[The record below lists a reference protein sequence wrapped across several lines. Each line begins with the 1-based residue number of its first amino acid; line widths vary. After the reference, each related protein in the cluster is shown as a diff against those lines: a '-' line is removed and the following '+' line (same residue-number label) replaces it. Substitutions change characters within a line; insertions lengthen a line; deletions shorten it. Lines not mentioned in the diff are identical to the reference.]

1 MEHKRKTASDAICES
16 FYSASNLCPSRS
28 DLGKNRA
35 SGKLTWASS
44 GIPSGT
50 GPRSG
55 TGTGTGTGSG
65 GKKYREIA
73 DTDIAR
79 SGRCSPIECLVDMTI
94 DSYSNSL
101 GRNSKSSTGERDSEK
116 EKEKGIERKEDPY
129 DGVLRFREYVA
140 ATMMKRIPVTDERL
154 SLCFEILDIG
164 T

>member
-1 MEHKRKTASDAICES
+1 
-16 FYSASNLCPSRS
+16 
-28 DLGKNRA
+28 
-35 SGKLTWASS
+35 
-44 GIPSGT
+44 
-50 GPRSG
+50 
-55 TGTGTGTGSG
+55 
-65 GKKYREIA
+65 
-73 DTDIAR
+73 
-79 SGRCSPIECLVDMTI
+79 MTI